1 MFSSFITWTLK
12 PIPTIKFFSS
22 ISLPKIKK
30 EKYSNIYEN
39 FLLIV
44 SLSDKYTEAY
54 KFLSD
59 IKQINI
65 WRNSTETDIFGN
77 YNDYKKSYIETS
89 ENGNEVL
96 TVFNGFQE
104 GIYKLIF
111 VGYSFELN
119 NDLLIRKSY
128 VYQHLYPVSN
138 TGMCS
143 CLRTLNKTL
152 GCFYINTYRNFI
164 FIFIEFTYGIINQN
178 NPKFLKS
185 FNIEENYRLNDL
197 NLFYKC
203 FHLKKEIGIFV
214 YFVDY
219 NNLFIQMNELQVK
232 TNNEYEM
239 NTIQKININKYN
251 FNSIYE
257 YCDSIRVN
265 DNRFFFA
272 SGTNDNLNIV
282 LLIFD
287 IFNNDQNILMRY
299 YKISLKLYN
308 LRFYTSIRGIIYNNY
323 ISLTFSAF
331 NDTVS
336 NLKSS
341 CYLTIFGYIH
351 SNDLIKNNDIFDEK
365 DEYIFDIQNYVSIT
379 NNIFGYELANI
390 KISNISQFQNKGL
403 IINNFRIK

>member
-1 MFSSFITWTLK
+1 MLQRMVFMPKKIYSLNKNGCSYFYDKENKMFSSFITWTLK

-77 YNDYKKSYIETS
+77 YKDYKKSYIETS

-128 VYQHLYPVSN
+128 VYQHLYPISN

-152 GCFYINTYRNFI
+152 GCFYINTYRNFT
-164 FIFIEFTYGIINQN
+164 FTFIEFTYGIISQK

-185 FNIEENYRLNDL
+185 FNIEENYRLKDL

-203 FHLKKEIGIFV
+203 FHLKKEIGIFA

-219 NNLFIQMNELQVK
+219 NNLFIQMNELQEK
-232 TNNEYEM
+232 ANNEFEM
-239 NTIQKININKYN
+239 KTIHKININKYN

-257 YCDSIRVN
+257 YCDLIRVN

-282 LLIFD
+282 VILIFD

-299 YKISLKLYN
+299 
-308 LRFYTSIRGIIYNNY
+308 
-323 ISLTFSAF
+323 
-331 NDTVS
+331 
-336 NLKSS
+336 
-341 CYLTIFGYIH
+341 
-351 SNDLIKNNDIFDEK
+351 
-365 DEYIFDIQNYVSIT
+365 
-379 NNIFGYELANI
+379 
-390 KISNISQFQNKGL
+390 
-403 IINNFRIK
+403 

>member
-1 MFSSFITWTLK
+1 M
-12 PIPTIKFFSS
+12 
-22 ISLPKIKK
+22 
-30 EKYSNIYEN
+30 
-39 FLLIV
+39 LL
-44 SLSDKYTEAY
+44 
-54 KFLSD
+54 
-59 IKQINI
+59 
-65 WRNSTETDIFGN
+65 
-77 YNDYKKSYIETS
+77 
-89 ENGNEVL
+89 
-96 TVFNGFQE
+96 
-104 GIYKLIF
+104 
-111 VGYSFELN
+111 
-119 NDLLIRKSY
+119 
-128 VYQHLYPVSN
+128 
-138 TGMCS
+138 
-143 CLRTLNKTL
+143 
-152 GCFYINTYRNFI
+152 
-164 FIFIEFTYGIINQN
+164 YGIINQN

-219 NNLFIQMNELQVK
+219 NNLFIQMNELQIK

-257 YCDSIRVN
+257 YCNSIRVN

-308 LRFYTSIRGIIYNNY
+308 LRFYTSIRGVIYNNY

-351 SNDLIKNNDIFDEK
+351 SMI
-365 DEYIFDIQNYVSIT
+365 
-379 NNIFGYELANI
+379 
-390 KISNISQFQNKGL
+390 
-403 IINNFRIK
+403 